1 MNHFHEVACAGRAAV
16 KVALFGSAGTFFAAG
31 CAINIATAGSERF
44 ENGIEVLHDAVFAAD
59 HLAVATFKSPDAA
72 AGANVNV
79 VNAFGSKFLGA
90 ADVVDVVRVTA
101 VDEDVVLAEFG
112 SEIGDGGVNNR
123 GGNHQ
128 PDGARLLE
136 LGNEFVDGSGTGG
149 AFAREL
155 LYRFR
160 TAV

>member
-1 MNHFHEVACAGRAAV
+1 MGLFPEAV
-16 KVALFGSAGTFFAAG
+16 SP
-31 CAINIATAGSERF
+31 
-44 ENGIEVLHDAVFAAD
+44 AD
-59 HLAVATFKSPDAA
+59 HLAVAAFEPPDAA
-72 AGANVNV
+72 AGADVNV
-79 VNAFGSKFLGA
+79 VNAFGSEFLGA